1 MSRKVRLQVKAEAN
15 NANVANKTM
24 DLANERS
31 QWPSTTHRSLLNLET
46 ATKQIKKQQII
57 CTTKSSRSEIVD
69 PRVS

>member
-15 NANVANKTM
+15 NANVANKPM

-46 ATKQIKKQQII
+46 ATK
-57 CTTKSSRSEIVD
+57 
-69 PRVS
+69 